1 MSATDKAVTFQLPSG
16 TEVTAPLELAKKLGY
31 SPPKP
36 AIKSTK

>member
-1 MSATDKAVTFQLPSG
+1 MSATDKAVTFKLPSG
-16 TEVTAPLELAKKLGY
+16 AEVTAPLELAKKLGY